1 MQLLADMRGE
11 DDGDHDEDYVMVHPF
26 PLFAPVVPG
35 PGQSATVEVIAQAAS
50 LPEATDCTVE
60 VYLGRGEFF
69 LHATTIF
76 GI

>member
-35 PGQSATVEVIAQAAS
+35 QSATVEVVAQAAS